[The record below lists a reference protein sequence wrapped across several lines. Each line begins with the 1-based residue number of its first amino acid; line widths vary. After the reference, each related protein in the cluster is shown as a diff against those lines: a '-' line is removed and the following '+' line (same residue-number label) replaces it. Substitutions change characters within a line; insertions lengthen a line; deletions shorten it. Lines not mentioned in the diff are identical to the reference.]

1 MKEKIL
7 VSACLLGTPC
17 RYDGRSKPSEKLN
30 SLNDLYELI
39 PVCPEVLGGLSTP
52 RLPCEIQ
59 NGRVIRSDGKDMTE
73 FYKRGAEI
81 ALEIAKKHNC
91 TIAILKEN
99 SPSCSPHQRYDGSF
113 TKKLIDGNGLTAE
126 LLSKNKIRVLGE
138 NDIDLI

>member
-7 VSACLLGTPC
+7 ISACLLGTPC

-99 SPSCSPHQRYDGSF
+99 IETGS
-113 TKKLIDGNGLTAE
+113 KKLFDCTYKYKGLIGSVKK
-126 LLSKNKIRVLGE
+126 LLKRRV
-138 NDIDLI
+138 